1 MRRIASMIKK
11 IRLTSLKNIII
22 NLRETILIMRELST
36 IPIVL
41 KNFKLSMLQL
51 KEGVIQEQPESV
63 MIHNL

>member
-1 MRRIASMIKK
+1 MIKK

-22 NLRETILIMRELST
+22 NLRETILIMRELSK
-36 IPIVL
+36 IPIFL

>member
-36 IPIVL
+36 IPIFL

>member
-1 MRRIASMIKK
+1 MIKK

-22 NLRETILIMRELST
+22 NLRETILIMRKLST
-36 IPIVL
+36 IPIFL
-41 KNFKLSMLQL
+41 KNFKLSMLQI